1 MEHKAKFYEKY
12 IKRILDIV
20 LSGIALVVLFPV
32 MLITAALVYIKL
44 GSPVIFS
51 QLRPGKNERIFKMHK
66 FRTMTNLC
74 SENGELLPDEQRLTS
89 FGKGLRSLSLDELPE
104 LWDIFCGRMSIV
116 GPRPLL
122 VEYIPLYSREQHR
135 RHDVKPG
142 LTGWAQVHG
151 RNLTSW
157 EKRFDYDLYYVDH
170 ISFLLDIK
178 IVFLTVRCVLAREGI
193 NAEGSATMEAFKGT
207 EAALRE

>member
-66 FRTMTNLC
+66 FRTMMNLR

>member
-12 IKRILDIV
+12 IKRTFDIV
-20 LSGIALVVLFPV
+20 LSGIALVVLSPV

-51 QLRPGKNERIFKMHK
+51 QLRPGKNEKIFKMHK
-66 FRTMTNLC
+66 FRTMTNER
-74 SENGELLPDEQRLTS
+74 SKNGELLPDERRLTP
-89 FGKGLRSLSLDELPE
+89 FGKVLRSLSLDELPE

-178 IVFLTVRCVLAREGI
+178 IVLLTVRCVLAREGI

-207 EAALRE
+207 EAALHE